1 MNTTVRS
8 SLLGLAILSLSAL
21 PSTLFAA
28 EKAVMAGRAAAT
40 QEVGFD
46 VYIPIQKRDQMEADL
61 RAMHDPASSTYQK
74 WLTPAQFNARYGAS
88 PNQIKAIQN
97 QLAGYGLSAT
107 LVSGHH
113 VHVTGAA
120 SSVERALG
128 TSLATGTFKSGRTAL
143 AATGSLTPP
152 DALVQVNAAV
162 VGLSSMIRMRTQSH
176 ISAKVTPS
184 VELPANRY
192 STAGGYWFD
201 DLKQAYSFPSY
212 QTYTG
217 KGITIATLIDGA
229 YIPAD
234 MTKYFTHELLATPNF
249 SEINVDGGSP
259 VNDDSFETNLDFQ
272 QVGGM
277 APDATIIH
285 YNIPDLSDQS
295 IIDGLSKIVSDN
307 KADIVSMSFGGA
319 EIFYTAGDNEGTDF
333 TYLLKEED
341 DLMAQGNAQGI
352 TFVAS
357 SGDSGGLSAI
367 PVNCF
372 NFQPNCGM
380 ALASANFPAS
390 SPHVTGVGGTNLATT
405 FDGAT
410 RNSAYVSEEAYAD
423 PLTEDIFFGTSAT
436 GSVWGSG
443 GGDSVIFTKPIYQF
457 LVSTGNKSFRT
468 VPDIALHM
476 GGCPGG
482 SVSPCNPADSFDYEV
497 YQNLYY
503 GVIGTS
509 ASAPDFA
516 GLMALNNQRTGGR
529 AGNANYYVYTLAL
542 LQNVGI
548 PLGVFRTGIPGNNG
562 VFSTTPKGY
571 NRVLGNGT
579 LNGVKFLLA
588 PIPAAGV
595 PQTPTNP

>member
-1 MNTTVRS
+1 MNKIVRLS
-8 SLLGLAILSLSAL
+8 FLGLATLSRSATT
-21 PSTLFAA
+21 STLLAA
-28 EKAVMAGRAAAT
+28 EKAVMAGHAAAT
-40 QEVGFD
+40 QEVGFE
-46 VYIPIQKRDQMEADL
+46 VYIPIQKRDQLETDL
-61 RAMHDPASSTYQK
+61 HAMHDAASPSYQK
-74 WLTPAQFNARYGAS
+74 WLTPAQFNAKYGATPS
-88 PNQIKAIQN
+88 QLTAIQN
-97 QLAGYGLSAT
+97 QLAAYGLSAT
-107 LVSGHH
+107 VVSGHH

-120 SSVERALG
+120 SSVERAFG
-128 TSLATGTFKSGRTAL
+128 TSLSTGTFKSGKTAV
-143 AATGSLTPP
+143 AAVGKLTPP
-152 DALVQVNAAV
+152 DALAQVNATV

-176 ISAKVTPS
+176 VSVAMKPVANLPS
-184 VELPANRY
+184 NRY
-192 STAGGYWFD
+192 SAEGGYWFT

-212 QTYTG
+212 KTYTG
-217 KGITIATLIDGA
+217 KGTTIATLVDGA

-234 MTKYFTHELLATPNF
+234 MTKYFAHEALATPKF
-249 SEINVDGGSP
+249 SEINVDGGAP

-272 QVGGM
+272 QTGGM

-319 EIFYTAGDNEGTDF
+319 ELFYTPAFNEGTDF
-333 TYLLKEED
+333 SYLLKEED
-341 DLMAQGNAQGI
+341 DIMAQGNAQGI

-367 PVNCF
+367 PLNCF
-372 NFQPNCGM
+372 NLEPNCGM

-390 SPHVTGVGGTNLATT
+390 SPHVTGVGGTNLRTT
-405 FDGAT
+405 YDGAT

-443 GGDSVIFTKPIYQF
+443 GGDSVIFKKPVYQA
-457 LVSTGNKSFRT
+457 LVSTGNKRFRT
-468 VPDIALHM
+468 VPDVALHM

-482 SVSPCNPADSFDYEV
+482 SVSPCNAADSFDYEV
-497 YQNLYY
+497 FQNLYY

-516 GLMALNNQRTGGR
+516 GLMALLNQRAGR
-529 AGNANYYVYTLAL
+529 RSGNANYYVYTLAL
-542 LQNVGI
+542 LQDLGL

-562 VFSTTPKGY
+562 VYSTTHKGY

-588 PIPAAGV
+588 PLPSAGV
-595 PQTPTNP
+595 PLTPSNP

>member
-1 MNTTVRS
+1 MTTTVRS
-8 SLLGLAILSLSAL
+8 SLLGLAILSLSAA

-28 EKAVMAGRAAAT
+28 EKAAMAGRTAAT
-40 QEVGFD
+40 QQVGFD

-61 RAMHDPASSTYQK
+61 KAMHDPSSPTYHK
-74 WLTPAQFNARYGAS
+74 WLTPAQFHARYGAS
-88 PNQIKAIQN
+88 SDQIKAIQN
-97 QLAGYGLSAT
+97 QLAGYGLSST
-107 LVSGHH
+107 VVSGHH
-113 VHVTGAA
+113 VHVSGTA

-128 TSLATGTFKSGRTAL
+128 TSLATGTFKTGRTAV
-143 AATGSLTPP
+143 AATSSLTAP

-162 VGLSSMIRMRTQSH
+162 VGLSSMIRMRTHSH
-176 ISAKVTPS
+176 ISASMTPAA
-184 VELPANRY
+184 VLPANRY
-192 STAGGYWFD
+192 SPKGGYWFD
-201 DLKQAYSFPSY
+201 DLKQAYSYPSY

-217 KGITIATLIDGA
+217 KGITIATLVDGA

-234 MTKYFTHELLATPNF
+234 MTKYFSHELLATPNF

-272 QVGGM
+272 QTGGM

-319 EIFYTAGDNEGTDF
+319 EYFYTAAVNDGTDF

-352 TFVAS
+352 SFVAS

-367 PVNCF
+367 PVDCF

-380 ALASANFPAS
+380 ALASVQFPAS
-390 SPHVTGVGGTNLATT
+390 SPHVTGVGGTNLRTT
-405 FDGAT
+405 YDGAT

-423 PLTEDIFFGTSAT
+423 PLTSDIFFGTSAT

-443 GGDSVIFTKPIYQF
+443 GGNSVLFPKPAYQLF
-457 LVSTGNKSFRT
+457 VSTGNKKFRT
-468 VPDIALHM
+468 VPDLALHM

-497 YQNLYY
+497 YKNLYY

-516 GLMALNNQRTGGR
+516 GLLALSNQRTGGR

-542 LQNVGI
+542 LQSVGI
-548 PLGVFRTGIPGNNG
+548 ESGIFNKGIPGNNG
-562 VFSTTPKGY
+562 VFSTTPRGY

-579 LNGVKFLLA
+579 LNGVNFLLA
-588 PIPAAGV
+588 PVPSAGV